1 MAHVDNTP
9 AWENAV
15 LNDTFRA
22 YIPQLPT
29 SMCRT
34 QFADLMFFKQDMAN
48 SKSFV
53 SKHVAV
59 EDQKRVVREKQLVL
73 AQCIAESTEW
83 AKAAGKPASLYKP
96 TTPAGSYG
104 GVYERI
110 AGLS

>member
-1 MAHVDNTP
+1 M
-9 AWENAV
+9 
-15 LNDTFRA
+15 NDTFRS

-34 QFADLMFFKQDMAN
+34 QFADLMFFKQDMGN
-48 SKSFV
+48 GKSFV
-53 SKHVAV
+53 AKHVSGD
-59 EDQKRVVREKQLVL
+59 DQVRILREKQLVL

-83 AKAAGKPASLYKP
+83 AKVGKKPANLYKP
-96 TTPAGSYG
+96 VTSQGSYG